1 MTITK
6 RAILDLEAEIND
18 ILEEDCAEVKFTFHA
33 AYERLNDPRNNPA
46 ISLNELEDVFN
57 EFIKIH
63 LTTLL
68 GYPEGTTFTIKCN
81 KTKLHFPCSV
91 VHDLRYGKKW
101 IVQSVVTVMRKADFK
116 SKDPIILEIN

>member
-46 ISLNELEDVFN
+46 ISLNELEDVFK

-68 GYPEGTTFTIKCN
+68 GYPQGTTFTIKCN

>member
-46 ISLNELEDVFN
+46 ISLNELEDVFK

>member
-46 ISLNELEDVFN
+46 ISLNELEDVFK

-63 LTTLL
+63 LTALL

>member
-46 ISLNELEDVFN
+46 ISLNELEDVFK

-91 VHDLRYGKKW
+91 AHDLRYGKKW

>member
-46 ISLNELEDVFN
+46 ISLNELEDVFK

-68 GYPEGTTFTIKCN
+68 SYPEGTTFTIKCN

-101 IVQSVVTVMRKADFK
+101 IVQSVVTVMRKDDFK

>member
-46 ISLNELEDVFN
+46 ISLNELEDVFK

-68 GYPEGTTFTIKCN
+68 LPEGTTFTIKCN

>member
-46 ISLNELEDVFN
+46 ISLNELEDVFK

-68 GYPEGTTFTIKCN
+68 SYPEGTTFTIKCN

>member
-46 ISLNELEDVFN
+46 ISLNELEDVFK

-101 IVQSVVTVMRKADFK
+101 IVQSVVTVMRKANFK

>member
-1 MTITK
+1 
-6 RAILDLEAEIND
+6 
-18 ILEEDCAEVKFTFHA
+18 
-33 AYERLNDPRNNPA
+33 
-46 ISLNELEDVFN
+46 
-57 EFIKIH
+57 
-63 LTTLL
+63 LL

>member
-46 ISLNELEDVFN
+46 ISLNELEDVFK

-116 SKDPIILEIN
+116 SKDPIILDIN

>member
-46 ISLNELEDVFN
+46 ISLNELEDVFK

-116 SKDPIILEIN
+116 SKDPIILE

>member
-46 ISLNELEDVFN
+46 ISLNELEDVFK

-68 GYPEGTTFTIKCN
+68 STRKEQLSQLNAIRQNCIFLARLFMT
-81 KTKLHFPCSV
+81 L
-91 VHDLRYGKKW
+91 DMGK
-101 IVQSVVTVMRKADFK
+101 
-116 SKDPIILEIN
+116 NG